1 MSSRTRFR
9 SRNDDA
15 GCFFFLFFR
24 GIVSRRAM
32 ERGVATREVRVADD
46 NRVAT
51 TFLNLNGAA
60 RRAVRRGARRA
71 RRRCA
76 PHIECFF
83 SPGLF
88 GASFLSENSRRRRR
102 RLFSPF
108 LYPMIPTQTDQRHL
122 FRRLHRGETKICHL
136 CPAHRRSI
144 RGEKISKSPVPD
156 RRTHRQLVDD
166 ARS

>member
-1 MSSRTRFR
+1 MFLFSLF
-9 SRNDDA
+9 SRNCLSTRD
-15 GCFFFLFFR
+15 GK
-24 GIVSRRAM
+24 G
-32 ERGVATREVRVADD
+32 GVATREVRVADD

-60 RRAVRRGARRA
+60 RHAVRRGARRA

-88 GASFLSENSRRRRR
+88 GASFLSENSRRRRRR